1 MHLELTINQFDDI
14 SLKSD
19 LQGWSSS
26 KNMSPQMHA
35 PTARGRP
42 PVKVDLEALQTMF
55 DRPQPAA
62 AHSLGISL
70 TSLKLVCR
78 RLGLSRWP
86 YKRAHYNHNT
96 LQMNTAAR
104 TESPREAQAPSDAT
118 CPISNVRLASTHSE
132 NDSVPRPIALPSF
145 VMTGPCGSFEGRPI
159 VQPMVAV
166 AQMACQHLLQPTVH
180 LPVHPHMV
188 SQLQQQLALGDE
200 RIKEMLSSLASKPK
214 LATHAPLPITIPAT
228 NSPSASC
235 FNGSVF
241 DAVSLNQGSM
251 GFNAAQGSSG
261 IKAVG
266 SSEDLVA
273 KLLFEI
279 TANSKPA
286 ESPSSTRPSELATWK
301 LVPAAEYNDAR
312 TRDQDS
318 ALDTRLSLPFTSHN
332 IFSTTVGAKLDR
344 QALEEKDIVE
354 AAHSLA
360 EPVTQTNHTQSRQIK
375 KTMPHVR
382 ASSGL
387 AKGRPSSQ
395 VDLACLKAKFNY
407 PHVKIS
413 QPAAAKELGISLTTL
428 KQVCRKM
435 GVSRW
440 PYRRSGAAPG
450 RHAVDLQSSDDA
462 SDDTTVFSTDDTSK
476 RTYSPVSPPR
486 AAALFETAQWEA
498 TVAPS
503 LLLPPTTS
511 IAEVHSCHAPHIPN
525 QGDAFAVARNIIAL
539 QNSIAAMQR
548 AMLAGTGGCDFV
560 MHSSASALYLPVF
573 SGTTR

>member
-1 MHLELTINQFDDI
+1 MNT
-14 SLKSD
+14 
-19 LQGWSSS
+19 
-26 KNMSPQMHA
+26 QMHA

-42 PVKVDLEALQTMF
+42 PVKVDLAALQTMF

-86 YKRAHYNHNT
+86 YKRAQYNNHNT
-96 LQMNTAAR
+96 MNGHLDNPTAAR
-104 TESPREAQAPSDAT
+104 TEPLWEDQAPSDAT
-118 CPISNVRLASTHSE
+118 CPISSVRSASTHPE

-159 VQPMVAV
+159 LQPIVAV
-166 AQMACQHLLQPTVH
+166 AQMACQHLLQPTAH

-200 RIKEMLSSLASKPK
+200 RIKEMLASLSSKPR
-214 LATHAPLPITIPAT
+214 LATHAPLQITIPAT

-235 FNGSVF
+235 FNGTVF

-279 TANSKPA
+279 AANSKPA
-286 ESPSSTRPSELATWK
+286 QSPSSTRPNELDTWK
-301 LVPAAEYNDAR
+301 LVPAVQYHDAR
-312 TRDQDS
+312 TRHQVS

-332 IFSTTVGAKLDR
+332 IFTTTVGAKLDR
-344 QALEEKDIVE
+344 QALEKKDTVE
-354 AAHSLA
+354 AAHSLTD
-360 EPVTQTNHTQSRQIK
+360 TQTNHTQSRQIK

-387 AKGRPSSQ
+387 TKGRPSSE

-476 RTYSPVSPPR
+476 RTYSPVSTPR

-511 IAEVHSCHAPHIPN
+511 IAEVHSCQAPHIPN

-548 AMLAGTGGCDFV
+548 AMLAGTGGGDVV
-560 MHSSASALYLPVF
+560 MHSSNSSLYLPVF
-573 SGTTR
+573 SGSTR